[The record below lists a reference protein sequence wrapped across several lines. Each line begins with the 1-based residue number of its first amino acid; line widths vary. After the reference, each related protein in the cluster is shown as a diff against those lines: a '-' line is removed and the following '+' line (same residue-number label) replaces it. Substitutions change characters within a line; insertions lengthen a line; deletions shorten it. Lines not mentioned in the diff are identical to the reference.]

1 MRAARKCGP
10 IRGMH
15 SIRFSSMRSRRLL
28 RNPRQNQLKQQ
39 ISPVPPIESESIF
52 VQVVLQIFRAHVV
65 VYSADSTLHQAPE
78 SFNGLSVNIARDVNL
93 RAVPDTLVDIAFRLQ
108 AIIGHVIV
116 GKDGARRQNIFFRQ
130 TVESFLGC
138 IGSDTRNNS
147 ANSSF
152 TIALN
157 HTNDGNLVTAIRRTP
172 LPTAP
177 LSAVVHLIHLNR
189 RTLQLQTVLGQ
200 ETPNLAEHAPRCF
213 VGDASLP
220 LNLLCGN
227 SATSRTHEIHCV
239 EPSFE
244 RSGALLENSSR
255 ERVDVVSAR
264 LAGIGGA
271 ASHAV
276 MLLLDTALLTLSDA
290 IRPALLFDVLKAGI
304 IIREL
309 GIKIRHCVAQVSR
322 DTLLRFHGRL
332 NCSQA
337 TRYRTCCQGI
347 IAFYK

>member
-10 IRGMH
+10 TRGMRFTPC
-15 SIRFSSMRSRRLL
+15 SIRRLRRLP
-28 RNPRQNQLKQQ
+28 RNLLQNPLEQQ
-39 ISPVPPIESESIF
+39 IPLIPPVISEAVLI
-52 VQVVLQIFRAHVV
+52 QVGLQVLRAHVV
-65 VYSADSTLHQAPE
+65 IHAADSPFQGAPKALDCVGVNISSDVDLRGVADALVRVALIFQAVIADMLIGEHDALRQDVFLCEAAKSLLLDIRGNAGHNAANAPIVAALDHADDGSLVLAPE
-78 SFNGLSVNIARDVNL
+78 VSPASPA
-93 RAVPDTLVDIAFRLQ
+93 
-108 AIIGHVIV
+108 
-116 GKDGARRQNIFFRQ
+116 
-130 TVESFLGC
+130 VESF
-138 IGSDTRNNS
+138 
-147 ANSSF
+147 
-152 TIALN
+152 
-157 HTNDGNLVTAIRRTP
+157 
-172 LPTAP
+172 
-177 LSAVVHLIHLNR
+177 IHLHR